1 MEVFS
6 TITPLYREMVIP
18 VRMTGCKYIITR
30 GDSLQSEHR
39 SIRNWEQECRLIAMC
54 RQFHFVRY
62 HIYSAP
68 LDLSSIIAP
77 IIMTGAHDK
86 PH

>member
-18 VRMTGCKYIITR
+18 IRMTGCKYIIKR

-39 SIRNWEQECRLIAMC
+39 GIRNWEQECRLIAMC
-54 RQFHFVRY
+54 RQFHFERY
-62 HIYSAP
+62 QIYSGR
-68 LDLSSIIAP
+68 LDFSCIKVT